1 MTIRYNNAHRASTRG
16 LCWQMAPANNPCCE
30 GGHKGR
36 PQGPQPFF
44 KGRYLGGTKGGASA
58 PTMITSRGARVIAT
72 QPMLVRST
80 MGGAS
85 APSLHPHHPRPYRSW
100 EPPCINLQVDPLIF
114 TVQKTVEFSGVQ
126 GEIRGYT
133 YCCAEESTSIVH
145 DWHST
150 DCGTRRCASC

>member
-1 MTIRYNNAHRASTRG
+1 MLTERARGDSVGKWHWQTTRAERDG
-16 LCWQMAPANNPCCE
+16 TK
-30 GGHKGR
+30 GGAR
-36 PQGPQPFF
+36 VPTPFSRV
-44 KGRYLGGTKGGASA
+44 GIWRGTKGGASA

-100 EPPCINLQVDPLIF
+100 EPPCINLQVDPSIF
-114 TVQKTVEFSGVQ
+114 TVQKTVEFSGVL

-150 DCGTRRCASC
+150 DCGTRRGASC